1 MRLRRI
7 FALMVGLILISS
19 TGLAQ
24 SFNER
29 PKQRLGKHAIVSG
42 LETLSVPKSANDN
55 SIPSGYKGYVDET
68 LDEFN
73 KNMREKDWGREDTAW
88 LRACDIDNS
97 KAYERYMAMYPY
109 GVHVPEASEA
119 LVRTKVDETLANA
132 HSNLPQIVRTEEN
145 DDSPETTLVIQN
157 NTGLNLSVYCSGIDK
172 KTVVIPPDGKG
183 TITVVNGQY
192 KLAASVPPSY
202 IRPYAGQT
210 TFQGGVYE
218 VGFWVVTR

>member
-1 MRLRRI
+1 M
-7 FALMVGLILISS
+7 MVGLILISS

-24 SFNER
+24 SFNEK

>member
-19 TGLAQ
+19 TALAQ
-24 SFNER
+24 SFNEK